1 MLLEALSQVTLP
13 YSLFSLLP
21 SYLKL
26 QRDTSMCLPQ
36 RALSE
41 LGPLSLLMSAR
52 WNGGAPC
59 ISISSISASSAASA
73 HHQQHQRISSI
84 SSITASSTSAF
95 QQHQRISSIS
105 FSAHTYGSTGEQRCI
120 TQEVP
125 ASLKKQEQ
133 VTVIQWLAMHV
144 EICILEQSSWSSG
157 DLQPRQIGLDAAP
170 FNLKSLEWGPD
181 WTGGACR
188 SRSKRNWE

>member
-59 ISISSISASSAASA
+59 ISISIISASSAASA

-84 SSITASSTSAF
+84 SSITASSTSVH
-95 QQHQRISSIS
+95 QQHQF
-105 FSAHTYGSTGEQRCI
+105 FSAYVRVHRRT
-120 TQEVP
+120 EVYNTRGP
-125 ASLKKQEQ
+125 RESKKKQEQ